1 MKLKTKIQVA
11 LLIIFTGFAILGGV
25 NGFYLDRIAK
35 KSAQMMS
42 ENYRSLNYT
51 HEMSLALEDV
61 ISAITLRETSY
72 LYKRTKLREA
82 FDKFERYMSL
92 QDANIA
98 DKDEEEL
105 TIQLE
110 EAFEDFRTK
119 TETAFRK
126 DSEFDIS
133 IHMQSV
139 NIRDLLNKVYSRNE
153 EVIQRTTA
161 EANAMINRVNLY
173 VILFGFFIFIL
184 AVAAM
189 FYLPEIFARPIK
201 NMTEAMERIAR
212 REYDERLPIHS
223 NDEFGKMAQ
232 SFNIMAA
239 KMEEYEAYNVEQL
252 LSEKTRIETLISR
265 MKAAIV
271 GVNKDGTVLFA
282 NPVAERLLG
291 MKEEEIKDRNLSEI
305 EDDFFQNMTCE
316 LRENRVVEDNNYP
329 PLEMEKNGQTFF
341 FSKDI
346 LSVKVN
352 DEDGQKDADYG
363 WVIVLKNITKLTQ
376 ENLAKTNF
384 MARLSHE
391 LKTPIAVIDMSANLL
406 RDERIGS
413 LNEEQVELTDTIK
426 QNTNRMLTMVNELID
441 IAKIESGNIKLDFK
455 KVPPEE
461 IVDYALKS
469 IKTFLDGKKIKVNK
483 IYESDLPKVEL
494 DAQKTGDVLINYL
507 TNAIRYTPKNGK
519 IDISIASFVDVVSF
533 SVKDF
538 GNGIDKEELKT
549 VFQKFKRSK
558 GDKTKGTGLGLAI
571 SKEFIEA
578 QGGSVWAESEQGIG
592 SVFGF
597 SLPITQ

>member
-1 MKLKTKIQVA
+1 MKIKTKIQVA
-11 LLIIFTGFAILGGV
+11 LLIIFTGFAVLGAV
-25 NGFYLDRIAK
+25 NGFYLDKIAK
-35 KSAQMMS
+35 KSAQMMN

-119 TETAFRK
+119 TESAFRK
-126 DSEFDIS
+126 DGEFDIS

-153 EVIQRTTA
+153 EVILRTTN
-161 EANAMINRVNLY
+161 EANDMINRVNLY
-173 VILFGFFIFIL
+173 VILFGFFIFLL

-201 NMTEAMERIAR
+201 NMTEAMTRIAR

-223 NDEFGKMAQ
+223 DDEFGEMAQ

-252 LSEKTRIETLISR
+252 MSEKTRIETLISR

-271 GVNKDGTVLFA
+271 GVNNDGTLLFA

-291 MKEEEIKDRNLSEI
+291 MKEEEIKGKKLFDI
-305 EDDFFQNMTCE
+305 DDDFFQKMTQE
-316 LRENRVVEDNNYP
+316 LREGKVIEDNTYP
-329 PLEMEKNGQTFF
+329 PLSLEKNGQTFF

-346 LSVKVN
+346 LNVKVT
-352 DEDGQKDADYG
+352 DEKNQKDADYG
-363 WVIVLKNITKLTQ
+363 HVIVLKNITKLTQ

-391 LKTPIAVIDMSANLL
+391 LKTPIAAIDMSTNLL
-406 RDERIGS
+406 RDERIGAV
-413 LNEEQVELTDTIK
+413 NEEQIELTDTIK
-426 QNTNRMLTMVNELID
+426 QNTDRMLKMVNELID
-441 IAKIESGNIKLDFK
+441 MAKIESGNIKLDFK
-455 KVPPEE
+455 KTTPEE
-461 IVDYALKS
+461 VVDYALQS
-469 IKTFLDGKKIKVNK
+469 VKTFLTEKKIEVNK
-483 IYESDLPKVEL
+483 IYENDLPQIEL

-519 IDISIASFVDVVSF
+519 IDISIESFVDIVSF
-533 SVKDF
+533 SVKDY
-538 GNGIDKEELKT
+538 GNGIEKEELKN
-549 VFQKFKRSK
+549 VFQKFTRSK
-558 GDKTKGTGLGLAI
+558 GDTTKGTGLGLAI

-578 QGGSVWAESEQGIG
+578 QGGSVWAESELKLG
-592 SVFGF
+592 STFGF